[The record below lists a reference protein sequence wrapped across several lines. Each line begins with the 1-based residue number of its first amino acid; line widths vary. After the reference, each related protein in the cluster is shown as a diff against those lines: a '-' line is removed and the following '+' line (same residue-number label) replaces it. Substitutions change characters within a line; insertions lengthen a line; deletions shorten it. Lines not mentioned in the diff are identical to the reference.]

1 MNPQSADTGD
11 ASSDERRS
19 SDGLPRPRT
28 SSDRAES
35 RAQQRTGRFRD
46 GRSAHLQGSRHGAQQ
61 QAKRKAGA
69 SRSRSLSAAKTAPS
83 ADAGSSLAPPPTD
96 LAFGGELSLEEA
108 EDTWSSALAKAQQ
121 SAASTKDARGAASA
135 APTRRSFPMAWI
147 KAATQG
153 PLRVSALSGGWK
165 AVEMNLDEGDGTVTI
180 KARRDQ
186 DKVAVSVGFSEP
198 RMQAQAAANARQIQD
213 ALQAQ
218 YETDVDLSFSD
229 GDGGGTDDPRSE
241 TSGHEATAARSA
253 PSETA
258 TPDDPSSRQT
268 SRTGARR
275 EWVG

>member
-11 ASSDERRS
+11 PASDERRHA
-19 SDGLPRPRT
+19 DGSLRSRT
-28 SSDRAES
+28 QGDPSES
-35 RAQQRTGRFRD
+35 RARQRTGRLRD
-46 GRSAHLQGSRHGAQQ
+46 GRSAHLQGSRQGAQQ

-69 SRSRSLSAAKTAPS
+69 SRSRSLSAAKASKPARS
-83 ADAGSSLAPPPTD
+83 GSSLAPPPTD
-96 LAFGGELSLEEA
+96 LALNGELSLEDT

-121 SAASTKDARGAASA
+121 SAASTKDARGAGST
-135 APTRRSFPMAWI
+135 APTQRSFPMAWI

-198 RMQAQAAANARQIQD
+198 RMQAQATANARQIQE

-229 GDGGGTDDPRSE
+229 GDAGDSGDPRSE
-241 TSGHEATAARSA
+241 TSGREPGAARSA

-258 TPDDPSSRQT
+258 TTDESSQHT